1 MKKGNGFMNNKLKY
15 WCNRLNDMPCV
26 SAVLVIANVIVFLIC
41 TFTGDLLYNIGNT
54 GAAYI
59 LGGEYY
65 RMFTAMFLHVD
76 SSYLVGNMLILF
88 GLGTMIEKEVGH
100 VKFGIFYL
108 AAGICGDVLSV
119 YGQLISG
126 DFFTSVGASG
136 AVFGLDGILVA
147 LVLFSGK
154 NISGVT
160 LPRIF
165 LMLVCSL
172 YSGFVSADYIDN
184 GAHIGGLIGGFLLG
198 TGLCAVR
205 RLRKKRRS
213 SMMSRRERYGYRNEH

>member
-1 MKKGNGFMNNKLKY
+1 MNYKIKY
-15 WCNRLNDMPCV
+15 WCNRLNDTPCV
-26 SAVLVIANVIVFLIC
+26 SAILVIANVIVFLIC
-41 TFTGDLLYNIGNT
+41 TFTGELLYNIGNT
-54 GAAYI
+54 GAVYV
-59 LGGEYY
+59 LRGEYY
-65 RMFTAMFLHVD
+65 RMFTSMFLHVD
-76 SSYLVGNMLILF
+76 RSHLVGNMLILF

-100 VKFGIFYL
+100 IKFGIFYL
-108 AAGICGDVLSV
+108 AAGICGDVASV
-119 YGQLISG
+119 YGQIVSG
-126 DFFTSVGASG
+126 NFFTSVGASG

-184 GAHIGGLIGGFLLG
+184 GAHIGGLIGGFVLG
-198 TGLCAVR
+198 TVLCAAR
-205 RLRKKRRS
+205 RFREKRRS
-213 SMMSRRERYGYRNEH
+213 SETNVRERQGYNNEH